1 MQQLNMK
8 NPLAAAVLC
17 AGLAMTGVAVAGPD
31 EIWQG
36 AQACD
41 VKGNPGAA
49 AVPRFKDYP
58 ATPVKVE
65 RNAPLVLDEFS
76 QHFRSQLEDAI
87 RENKPEFAG
96 KYLVVRWSCGG
107 GCHSGAVVDA
117 TTGKVFP
124 FPVDVTSVFPL
135 RPGFTSEHDQ
145 ELHYRLDSRLMV
157 FAGDMESENPKSD
170 VVLFYEFT
178 GEEFKLLHEAPFGR
192 KAGR

>member
-1 MQQLNMK
+1 MQQPNVK
-8 NPLAAAVLC
+8 KSLACAVLC

-31 EIWQG
+31 EAWKS

-41 VKGNPGAA
+41 FKANPDAT
-49 AVPRFKDYP
+49 AVPKYKDYP
-58 ATPVKVE
+58 ATPVSIT

-76 QHFRSQLEDAI
+76 RDFRTRLRAAI
-87 RENKPEFAG
+87 RDEKPEFAG

-117 TTGKVFP
+117 TTGKVYP

-135 RPGFTSEHDQ
+135 KPGFTSEHDQ

-178 GEEFKLLHEAPFGR
+178 GEGFKLLHEAPFGR